1 MSILIKGME
10 KPKECY
16 CCPCSTINMN
26 GRWGKCNLLGRDYAG
41 NPHKIYDDCPLV
53 EIPSHGRL
61 IDADRLSIQRENYDT
76 YNNYS
81 EAFDMIDNAPTVIE
95 GEEQEHE

>member
-26 GRWGKCNLLGRDYAG
+26 GRWGKCNLLGRDYSSY
-41 NPHKIYDDCPLV
+41 PHGIYEGCPLV
-53 EIPSHGRL
+53 EMPFDSEEKA
-61 IDADRLSIQRENYDT
+61 DAY
-76 YNNYS
+76 YS
-81 EAFDMIDNAPTVIE
+81 EMAGFAEAVEMESGGNE
-95 GEEQEHE
+95 